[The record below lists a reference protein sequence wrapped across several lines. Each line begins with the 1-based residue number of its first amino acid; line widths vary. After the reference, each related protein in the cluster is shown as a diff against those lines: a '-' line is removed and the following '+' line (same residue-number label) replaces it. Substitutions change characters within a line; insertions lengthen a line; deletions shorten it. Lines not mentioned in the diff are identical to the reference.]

1 MKSSQLGKVINL
13 CSPDDPTYPTKP
25 CHTSK
30 SFARVAIRFTVH
42 FECQR
47 MDFHTTL
54 ILESEYWLLTSNALT
69 CHDPQPMHVSKW
81 FWLYY
86 LTQPTNKHTQRQTD
100 TDKQAYTHT
109 HKHTHTEK
117 HEYTHN
123 ALTHLGT
130 SAEGD
135 NVQVGESAQKKLL
148 GQFPE
153 TSMKIWAWK
162 IILGFWWHQFL
173 PVYESL
179 VIFCEDTTDLPVSAA
194 AMAVALEKR

>member
-1 MKSSQLGKVINL
+1 MLS
-13 CSPDDPTYPTKP
+13 D
-25 CHTSK
+25 
-30 SFARVAIRFTVH
+30 
-42 FECQR
+42 
-47 MDFHTTL
+47 
-54 ILESEYWLLTSNALT
+54 LT
-69 CHDPQPMHVSKW
+69 HQ
-81 FWLYY
+81 
-86 LTQPTNKHTQRQTD
+86 QTH

-153 TSMKIWAWK
+153 TSMKI
-162 IILGFWWHQFL
+162 
-173 PVYESL
+173 
-179 VIFCEDTTDLPVSAA
+179 
-194 AMAVALEKR
+194 